1 MASTPS
7 GPYVP
12 QGIRG
17 LLEEAANAL
26 ADAKTKLEGIDTDA
40 DGITDDTLKATIK
53 GKAADGITG
62 IGGSRIYNDYHVN
75 EQ

>member
-7 GPYVP
+7 GPFVP

-17 LLEEAANAL
+17 LLEEAAAAL

-40 DGITDDTLKATIK
+40 DGITDDTLKASIK

-62 IGGSRIYNDYHVN
+62 IGGSRIYNDYHVS
-75 EQ
+75 EV